1 VSGAGRHRASI
12 AGRDRRLS
20 SDDNVGVGGNLT
32 AASGVFVLPG
42 LLVRVLREASQ
53 MTTDVNKIEETN
65 EPAEL
70 SGILMLVSIMALLFV
85 LVLVFA

>member
-1 VSGAGRHRASI
+1 
-12 AGRDRRLS
+12 
-20 SDDNVGVGGNLT
+20 
-32 AASGVFVLPG
+32 
-42 LLVRVLREASQ
+42 
-53 MTTDVNKIEETN
+53 MTTDVNKIEEAN